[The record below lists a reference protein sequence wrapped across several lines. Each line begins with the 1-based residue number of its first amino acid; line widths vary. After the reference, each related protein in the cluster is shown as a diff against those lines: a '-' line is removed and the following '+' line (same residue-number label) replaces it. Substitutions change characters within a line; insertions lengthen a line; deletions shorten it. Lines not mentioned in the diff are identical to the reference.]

1 VRALFLTT
9 VPHSGRRR
17 SRGRL
22 RPGARQPFPRP
33 IDLIRCIALAALAVA
48 LAARVAYPQYPGELS
63 GRITDA
69 VTGRPVEDVL
79 VAVIGNG
86 LATLS
91 DGRGE
96 FRLRGLEPGRHSVR
110 FTRMGYEPQV
120 REIELRN
127 GATTWLAVRLGAQP
141 IELDEVRTA
150 ARAVAAGDAV
160 PGAILVARDEIEG
173 SGEHTAADLLE
184 GRAGLVV
191 EGRGVAGRQ
200 TLSIRG
206 SSADQVLV
214 LLDGAPFGDP
224 LTGAADLS
232 TIPASQIESITVLKG
247 SRSARFGPR
256 AEAGVVLI
264 ETRGDAVPWAA
275 RLETGSLGSWSASA
289 EGSGGDPRFAW
300 SAGGSARTIDGE
312 FEYRAPDGLGD
323 RNGTRVNNDLSEAN
337 LFAAATTAAAGG
349 DLRVRAGFTR
359 LQRGLPGPSYQSTP
373 TAREELTRWNGQA
386 GWERQRD
393 GSRLSAS
400 VHGVL
405 QRAHFSD
412 PEPPLGLPYDS
423 RTDALAVGARIVAQ
437 TSPNDYMSS
446 LSAGLELRGQRY
458 ASDTFDESAPDG
470 RFDFGLFVGAQLTS
484 AAVRSPQL
492 SAALRLDRDGLDD
505 LWRLTHEL
513 TLTASAGFA
522 SFHLRHASSYSPP
535 TFGDQFFREGVMVE
549 PNPGLR
555 AERVPSDLGLG
566 VALDGRIG
574 SAFAR
579 LAVDGYSAD
588 VKDMIIWAPDF
599 RFVWSPRN
607 FDVKRRGFDVE
618 GSIELA
624 RQDLILRA
632 AYTYARV
639 TYDRPDDDTVQVMY
653 RPRHSG
659 SVGARWTP
667 GRWQIDAD
675 ARYVGERYPVPA
687 PLNALD
693 AYWTV
698 DLRLRR
704 SFDAGGWR
712 ITPMLAVD
720 RLLDNDDS
728 LIFGYP
734 EPGRVV
740 RFELAVRPQPL
751 ARKE

>member
-1 VRALFLTT
+1 L
-9 VPHSGRRR
+9 RRP
-17 SRGRL
+17 RGRL
-22 RPGARQPFPRP
+22 HPGARQPFSH
-33 IDLIRCIALAALAVA
+33 LVAFIRRFALTVLAVA
-48 LAARVAYPQYPGELS
+48 LTVGVAHAQYPGELS
-63 GRITDA
+63 GRVTDA
-69 VTGRPVEDVL
+69 VTGTPVENVL

-96 FRLRGLEPGRHSVR
+96 FRVRGLEPGRHSVR
-110 FTRMGYEPQV
+110 FTRIGYEPQV

-127 GATTWLAVRLGAQP
+127 GAMTWLAVRLGARP

-150 ARAVAAGDAV
+150 ARAAAAGDLV
-160 PGAILVARDEIEG
+160 PGAIVVARDEIES
-173 SGEHTAADLLE
+173 SGEHTAAGLLE
-184 GRAGLVV
+184 GRAGLIVQR
-191 EGRGVAGRQ
+191 RGPAGRQ
-200 TLSIRG
+200 TVSIRG
-206 SSADQVLV
+206 SSADEVLV
-214 LLDGAPFGDP
+214 LLDGTPFGDP

-232 TIPASQIESITVLKG
+232 TIPTSQVESITVLKG
-247 SRSARFGPR
+247 SRSARFGPG
-256 AEAGVVLI
+256 AQAGVVLI
-264 ETRGDAVPWAA
+264 ETRGDAVPLAA

-289 EGSGGDPRFAW
+289 EGGGGDARFAW
-300 SAGGSARTIDGE
+300 SAGGYARTIDGE
-312 FEYRAPDGLGD
+312 FEYRAPYGLGD
-323 RNGTRVNNDLSEAN
+323 GNGTRVNNDLQEAN
-337 LFAAATTAAAGG
+337 LFAAATTAAGG
-349 DLRVRAGFTR
+349 GELRVRAGFTR

-373 TAREELTRWNGQA
+373 AAREQLTRWNGQA
-386 GWERQRD
+386 GWERQSA

-400 VHGVL
+400 LHGVL
-405 QRAHFSD
+405 QSAHFSD

-423 RTDALAVGARIVAQ
+423 RTDALAVGARLVVE
-437 TSPNDYMSS
+437 TSPNAYVSS
-446 LSAGLELRGQRY
+446 LSGGLEARGQRY
-458 ASDTFDESAPDG
+458 ASATFDESAPDG
-470 RFDFGLFVGAQLTS
+470 RFDFGVFAGAQLAP
-484 AAVRSPQL
+484 AAAGSPRL
-492 SAALRLDRDGLDD
+492 SAALRLDRDGLED

-513 TLTASAGFA
+513 TLTANAGFA

-535 TFGDQFFREGVMVE
+535 TFGDQFFRDGVMVQ

-555 AERVPSDLGLG
+555 AERVPNDFGLG
-566 VALDGRIG
+566 VALHSRIG
-574 SAFAR
+574 SARAR

-607 FDVKRRGFDVE
+607 FDVKRRGFDLNASV
-618 GSIELA
+618 ELA
-624 RQDLILRA
+624 PQNLSLRA
-632 AYTYARV
+632 TYTYARV

-659 SVGARWTP
+659 SIGARWTP
-667 GRWQIDAD
+667 ERWQIDAA
-675 ARYVGERYPVPA
+675 ARYIGTRYPVPA

-693 AYWTV
+693 AYWTF

-720 RLLDNDDS
+720 RLFDNDDS

-740 RFELAVRPQPL
+740 RFELAARPRT
-751 ARKE
+751 ATRKE